1 MRFSVFTRVAM
12 ISAAL
17 CATKAVD
24 IRENSAL
31 AHSDDQLADKMMM
44 AQLGSWVAP
53 VDNEAILAQADAQV
67 KPDDPALVEEVCR
80 ALHAMLTKLHE
91 KKFSEKKKP

>member
-31 AHSDDQLADKMMM
+31 ALSDNYLTDKTMM
-44 AQLGSWVAP
+44 AQHDSWVAP
-53 VDNEAILAQADAQV
+53 HDNEARLAQADVQG
-67 KPDDPALVEEVCR
+67 KPDDPAIVEEVFT
-80 ALHAMLTKLHE
+80 ALLAMMKKLHKE
-91 KKFSEKKKP
+91 